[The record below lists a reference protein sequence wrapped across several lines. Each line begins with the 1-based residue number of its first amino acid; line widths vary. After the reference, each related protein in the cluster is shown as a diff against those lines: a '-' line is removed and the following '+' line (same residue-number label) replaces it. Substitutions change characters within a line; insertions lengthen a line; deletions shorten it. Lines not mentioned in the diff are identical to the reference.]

1 MEKEKY
7 LEGLRILILSNYIE
21 MLKRKDKPAIHDFM
35 NNPKSIESFLYA
47 LGASEAMMSK
57 PAHRETL
64 EACLKKII
72 SSTLSAIKDG
82 ETGYEVEYL
91 QHGLKTHTESLK
103 YEEKYNLEFTADMY
117 TFEVSRNIGEV
128 SRKVKGSIG
137 KSVIA
142 DYSKNRSAVYL
153 DEDTEKLS
161 KKQLDENGFVIVQ
174 TIQSGKQNKT
184 IKREG
189 IRNFINNGKQE
200 IAWNG
205 KPSELNEEKISPKE
219 FMTNMCKII
228 EKYPQTKEYYG
239 DIVGK
244 DIVEQMMG
252 LLKTRE
258 NNS

>member
-1 MEKEKY
+1 MEEEKY
-7 LEGLRILILSNYIE
+7 SEALRILILGNYIE
-21 MLKRKDKPAIHDFM
+21 MLKRKDKSAIHDFM
-35 NNPKSIESFLYA
+35 NNSKSIESFLYA

-64 EACLKKII
+64 EACLKEII

-91 QHGLKTHTESLK
+91 EHGLKTHTESIK
-103 YEEKYNLEFTADMY
+103 FEEKYNLEFTEDMY

-128 SRKVKGSIG
+128 SRKVKGSIRR
-137 KSVIA
+137 KVIA
-142 DYSKNRSAVYL
+142 DYSKNRSTAYL
-153 DEDTEKLS
+153 GKDTEKLS
-161 KKQLDENGFVIVQ
+161 QKQIDENGFVIGE
-174 TIQSGKQNKT
+174 TIETNGENKK

-189 IRNFINNGKQE
+189 IKVFVNDSKQG

-205 KPSELNEEKISPKE
+205 KPQGLNTKKTSGKE
-219 FMTNMCKII
+219 FGNNMRNVI
-228 EKYPQTKEYYG
+228 EKYPQTKEYYEG
-239 DIVGK
+239 IVGK
-244 DIVEQMMG
+244 DIVEQTLG